1 MTKELQAVQGPHG
14 YRVRYNGGG
23 QLPVEL
29 SGLYTSRKEA
39 DRAIA
44 AYIPKKRVRKTKN
57 AYSEE

>member
-14 YRVRYNGGG
+14 YRVQYNGGG

-44 AYIPKKRVRKTKN
+44 A
-57 AYSEE
+57 E